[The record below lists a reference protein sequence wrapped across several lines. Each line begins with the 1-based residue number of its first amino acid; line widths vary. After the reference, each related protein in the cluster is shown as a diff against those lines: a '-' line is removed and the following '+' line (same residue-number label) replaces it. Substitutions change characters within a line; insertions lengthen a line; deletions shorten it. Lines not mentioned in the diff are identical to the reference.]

1 MTPEELRKRFSTDAI
16 REIVQKQTN
25 LTCDAYQQG
34 WQDCYNLFAEWLK
47 ARGIEL

>member
-1 MTPEELRKRFSTDAI
+1 MTVEELRKRFSNDAI

-34 WQDCYNLFAEWLK
+34 WKDCYDIFAEWLK
-47 ARGIEL
+47 ERGIEL

>member
-1 MTPEELRKRFSTDAI
+1 MTIEELRKRFSNDII

-34 WQDCYNLFAEWLK
+34 CEDCYNMFTEMLK

>member
-1 MTPEELRKRFSTDAI
+1 MNVEELRKRFNKDAI

-34 WQDCYNLFAEWLK
+34 WLDCYNLFAEWLK